1 MPIIFCSTPV
11 TEPFTFESIGKN
23 WEQDHV
29 TRPGGYPFYHYLQTE
44 KGCGKVK
51 TAAGSFDLHE
61 NEGLLMAPFI
71 RHSYKRCEELWFTRF
86 AAFSGTA
93 ERSIPHIMGNR
104 QVIHVGSGQGR
115 LISELIDDCMVM
127 YGQHPLDRK
136 QLSIKCYAMLMNIA
150 DSTSAASPA
159 KEPLYRNYVLPV
171 IEEIERDYALPLT
184 VENMSRKVFITP
196 QYLSRLF
203 RRYLNCSTY
212 EYLTSFRISKAK
224 ELLITDP
231 LLDIQDVAL
240 RTGFSNPSHFI
251 AIFRKTVGTTP
262 LKFRKQN

>member
-115 LISELIDDCMVM
+115 LISELIDDCMEM

-150 DSTSAASPA
+150 DSTSAARQGSGTIST
-159 KEPLYRNYVLPV
+159 VLQ
-171 IEEIERDYALPLT
+171 EER
-184 VENMSRKVFITP
+184 
-196 QYLSRLF
+196 
-203 RRYLNCSTY
+203 
-212 EYLTSFRISKAK
+212 
-224 ELLITDP
+224 
-231 LLDIQDVAL
+231 
-240 RTGFSNPSHFI
+240 
-251 AIFRKTVGTTP
+251 
-262 LKFRKQN
+262 